1 MTCLVGQSTSHGLN
15 AHMHPALQLTL
26 ITPSSSPVLSSH
38 DVKHFTR
45 LMADLGHAEHLSTF
59 VRRGTSRAYSCAPAR
74 VSATLPMEVSMVLRG
89 REMISGTP
97 CIT

>member
-1 MTCLVGQSTSHGLN
+1 M
-15 AHMHPALQLTL
+15 

-59 VRRGTSRAYSCAPAR
+59 VGRGTSRAYSCAPAR
-74 VSATLPMEVSMVLRG
+74 VSETLPMEVSMVLRVEDMWSVCDLADLKG
-89 REMISGTP
+89 SREKRNA
-97 CIT
+97 